1 MKENKLQKIFYSKG
15 FLWVIYVTALLLR
28 VMCLDRYPAGI
39 QQDEAFAGYFAYA
52 LGNYGMDNFGY
63 GFPVYFTAWGSGMN
77 ALYSYLCIPIVKIM
91 GLNVWSIR
99 LPQAV
104 FAFLSLLAFY
114 GILKRTVGEKTAV
127 WGAIIMAINPWHI
140 VMCRW
145 GLEAAL
151 VPAFMLFG
159 LYFFVLGLEKKP
171 WLLASAVM
179 YGLSLYCYAT
189 FWLVLPFVLLFQL
202 GYALYSKKLTVDRYL
217 VGFVLILGFLA
228 LPLLLFLGVN
238 FEFLPEIRTKWISIP
253 KMAYFRGDEINATDS
268 SNGVVG
274 FWKMFFGQDDGTIWN
289 AVPGYGYY
297 YLFSWPFIF
306 IGFVKACKESIRA
319 LRKKEFYLPA
329 VFVVQFLI
337 VAVQAMMMEDLE
349 LNKINTIHVC
359 VLAFCAMG
367 IFTCCKYC
375 GKYFFVAVVVLY
387 IISAGMFWREY
398 TGDYNL
404 KISKEFQEGAI
415 DAIEFADSLTEEKI
429 SIYYEIYYPEILFG
443 TKIPPDEAAETT
455 IYTNYPAKFLE
466 VASIRNFEMR
476 IRLSERLLSDS
487 DVVVWTNTEKEKD
500 TLTQAGYQIK
510 EFANYIVAYRE

>member
-1 MKENKLQKIFYSKG
+1 MFIFAA
-15 FLWVIYVTALLLR
+15 ALLFR
-28 VMCLDRYPAGI
+28 VLWLDRYPAGI

-63 GFPVYFTAWGSGMN
+63 GFPVYFTAWGSGMSV
-77 ALYSYLCIPIVKIM
+77 LYSYLCIPLVKLM
-91 GLNVWSIR
+91 GLNIWSIR

-114 GILKRTVGEKTAV
+114 EILKRTVGEKTAV
-127 WGAIIMAINPWHI
+127 WGAFLMAINPWHI

-145 GLEAAL
+145 GLDASL

-159 LYFFVLGLEKKP
+159 LYFFVLGLEKRP
-171 WLLASAVM
+171 WLLVSAVM

-217 VGFVLILGFLA
+217 LGFVLILGILA
-228 LPLLLFLGVN
+228 FPLFLFLGVN
-238 FEFLPEIRTKWISIP
+238 FELLPEICTRWISIP
-253 KMAYFRGDEINATDS
+253 KMAFFRGGEFQATDRLTAILD
-268 SNGVVG
+268 
-274 FWKMFFGQDDGTIWN
+274 FWKMFFKQDDGTIWN

-306 IGFVKACKESIRA
+306 IGFVKACKESIQT

-329 VFVVQFLI
+329 VFVVQFLLI
-337 VAVQAMMMEDLE
+337 AVQAMMMEDLE

-367 IFTCCKYC
+367 IFTCCKHC
-375 GKYFFVAVVVLY
+375 GKYFLTAVVVLY
-387 IISAGMFWREY
+387 CIFAVMFWHEY
-398 TGDYNL
+398 TGNYNL
-404 KISKEFQEGAI
+404 EISEEFQEGAT
-415 DAIEFADSLTEEKI
+415 DAVEFAASLTDGEI
-429 SIYYEIYYPEILFG
+429 CIYYKIFYPKILYG
-443 TKIPPDEAAETT
+443 TKIDPAVASETT
-455 IYTNYPAKFLE
+455 VYKNYPAKFLD
-466 VASIRNFEMR
+466 VAEIANFKRHLNLTE
-476 IRLSERLLSDS
+476 ERLKTI
-487 DVVVWTNTEKEKD
+487 DVFVWINTEEEKD

-510 EFANYIVAYRE
+510 EFVNYIVAYR

>member
-1 MKENKLQKIFYSKG
+1 MNENKLQKIFYSKG
-15 FLWVIYVTALLLR
+15 FLMFIFAAALLIR
-28 VMCLDRYPAGI
+28 VLWLDRYPAGI
-39 QQDEAFAGYFAYA
+39 QQDEAFAGYFSYA

-77 ALYSYLCIPIVKIM
+77 ALYSYLCIPIVKII
-91 GLNVWSIR
+91 GLNAWSIR

-114 GILKRTVGEKTAV
+114 GILKRTVGEKAAV
-127 WGAIIMAINPWHI
+127 WGAFLMAINPWHI

-145 GLEAAL
+145 GLDASL

-159 LYFFVLGLEKKP
+159 LYFFVLGLERRP
-171 WLLASAVM
+171 WLLVSAVM

-202 GYALYSKKLTVDRYL
+202 GYALYSKRLTVDRYL
-217 VGFVLILGFLA
+217 VGFILILGILA
-228 LPLLLFLGVN
+228 FPLFLFLGVN
-238 FEFLPEIRTKWISIP
+238 FELLPEIRTRWISIP
-253 KMAYFRGDEINATDS
+253 KMAFFRGGEFQATDRLTAILD
-268 SNGVVG
+268 
-274 FWKMFFGQDDGTIWN
+274 FWKMFFLQEDRWIWN

-297 YLFSWPFIF
+297 YMFSWPFIL
-306 IGFVKACKESIRA
+306 IGFVKACKESVQA
-319 LRKKEFYLPA
+319 FRKKEFYLPA

-337 VAVQAMMMEDLE
+337 VAVQAMLMEDGE
-349 LNKINTIHVC
+349 LNKINTIHIC
-359 VLAFCAMG
+359 VLAFCAIG
-367 IFTCCKYC
+367 IFTCCQYC
-375 GKYFFVAVVVLY
+375 GKYFFAAAVLLY
-387 IISAGMFWREY
+387 IISAGMFWHEY

-443 TKIPPDEAAETT
+443 TKISPLEAAETT
-455 IYTNYPAKFLE
+455 IYTNYPDKFLE

-487 DVVVWTNTEKEKD
+487 DVVVWINTEEEKD
-500 TLTQAGYQIK
+500 TLTQAGYQIR
-510 EFANYIVAYRE
+510 EFVNYIVAYR

>member
-15 FLWVIYVTALLLR
+15 FLWVILCIALLLR
-28 VMCLDRYPAGI
+28 VLHLDKYPAGI
-39 QQDEAFAGYFAYA
+39 QQDEAFAGYFSYA

-63 GFPVYFTAWGSGMN
+63 GFPVYFTAWGSGMSV
-77 ALYSYLCIPIVKIM
+77 LYSYLCIPLVRIM
-91 GLNVWSIR
+91 GLNIWSIR

-104 FAFLSLLAFY
+104 LAFLSVLAFY

-127 WGAIIMAINPWHI
+127 WGAFLMAINPWHI

-145 GLEAAL
+145 GLDASL

-171 WLLASAVM
+171 WLLISAVM

-202 GYALYSKKLTVDRYL
+202 GYAFYSKKLTVDRYL

-238 FEFLPEIRTKWISIP
+238 FEFLPEIRTRWISIP
-253 KMAYFRGDEINATDS
+253 KMAFFRGGEFQATDRFTTILE
-268 SNGVVG
+268 
-274 FWKMFFGQDDGTIWN
+274 FWKMFFWQDDGTIWN

-306 IGFVKACKESIRA
+306 IGFVKACKESIQA
-319 LRKKEFYLPA
+319 LRKKEFFLPA

-337 VAVQAMMMEDLE
+337 IAAQAMMMEDLE
-349 LNKINTIHVC
+349 LNKINTIHIC

-375 GKYFFVAVVVLY
+375 GKYFLAAAVALY
-387 IISAGMFWREY
+387 CISAVMFWHEY
-398 TGDYNL
+398 TGNYNL
-404 KISKEFQEGAI
+404 KISEEFQEGAT
-415 DAIEFADSLTEEKI
+415 DAVEFAASLTDGEICIYYKIFYPKILYGAKI
-429 SIYYEIYYPEILFG
+429 SPA
-443 TKIPPDEAAETT
+443 TASETT
-455 IYTNYPAKFLE
+455 VYKNYPAKFLD
-466 VASIRNFEMR
+466 VAEIANFKRHLNLTE
-476 IRLSERLLSDS
+476 ERLETV
-487 DVVVWTNTEKEKD
+487 DVFIWINTEEEKHI
-500 TLTQAGYQIK
+500 LTQAGYEIK
-510 EFANYIVAYRE
+510 EFVNYIVAYR